1 MAYKRKF
8 SQSIHTDTDMVENL
22 LKYRKVSRPAS
33 IKKTPVPSVTQDDL
47 RSVLDNFVRIYEGL
61 DTQDVSQKPNFTYTE
76 LIFLA
81 IMRSPNFCLPIT
93 EIYRYIETGFCYFKA
108 TSKQHWKNAIRHSL
122 SKTKCFTKIGR
133 KNQKPR
139 NGVLNRSAF
148 LWGITPK
155 SLLTFARGDYRPTNK
170 FSGSNALRSGFQQ
183 VNANGLWER
192 CVLSLTHR
200 MEAFQNIL
208 DTSPSPAKLFQLQM
222 CNLED
227 TSVHFNTDS
236 GLKDYG
242 HSSSARGSPVTR
254 CAMTADS
261 SSPYS
266 DTTSDTSVC
275 GSDSS
280 GYDTLEEL
288 LSPDF
293 HMHSQLSCRVTT
305 PIHQTRFYI
314 ETNENSSDLPELS
327 PECMYNIPDLPEI
340 PPLRLTFDDVI
351 APSDIT
357 TCTNHAFSDNLAISE
372 PSFYPHQRAQIDMAY
387 INHPGTSDISEN
399 SVNSYLSL

>member
-8 SQSIHTDTDMVENL
+8 SESFHTDTDMVENL
-22 LKYRKVSRPAS
+22 LKYRKVSRLAS
-33 IKKTPVPSVTQDDL
+33 IQKTPVPSVSQDDL

-61 DTQDVSQKPNFTYTE
+61 DTQDGSRKPNFTYTE

-183 VNANGLWER
+183 VNANGLWEG

-200 MEAFQNIL
+200 MEAFQNIP

-242 HSSSARGSPVTR
+242 HSSSARSY
-254 CAMTADS
+254 A
-261 SSPYS
+261 PYS
-266 DTTSDTSVC
+266 PDQV
-275 GSDSS
+275 
-280 GYDTLEEL
+280 L
-288 LSPDF
+288 LF
-293 HMHSQLSCRVTT
+293 R
-305 PIHQTRFYI
+305 
-314 ETNENSSDLPELS
+314 TNENSSDLPELS